1 MFDVTGYDRLASNLR
16 YAGQHCIFRVDSEPG
31 RADGKSSGSW
41 EREAMVDIILD
52 FSSSLF
58 LLKAIPANS
67 SKIDGAPTEIV
78 DPFFSTSPALSRA
91 AGSLIIISM
100 RNEVSAIKLV
110 FYGLQN
116 RLVSCLPDEDRVL

>member
-1 MFDVTGYDRLASNLR
+1 
-16 YAGQHCIFRVDSEPG
+16 
-31 RADGKSSGSW
+31 
-41 EREAMVDIILD
+41 MVDIILD